1 MLPQNKSWKEFKY
14 IRKPLACSKAVFNK
28 YGKEIEIHEYIQEF
42 KDGTIAKEMIQK
54 AGGFDVIKNQMDKIN
69 SGLDSE
75 ITVDLNEDL
84 FSINRKLKMAKTAE
98 KKIKEKQELLKKI
111 EESTKKTEPTKQT
124 EQKGEN
130 E

>member
-1 MLPQNKSWKEFKY
+1 MLPQNKSWKEYKF

-28 YGKEIEIHEYIQEF
+28 YGEEIGIHEYIQEF

-75 ITVDLNEDL
+75 ITINMNEDL
-84 FSINRKLKMAKTAE
+84 YSVNRKLKMAQAAE

-111 EESTKKTEPTKQT
+111 EESRKQTKQT
-124 EQKGEN
+124 EPKGEN

>member
-1 MLPQNKSWKEFKY
+1 MLPQNKSYREFKFT
-14 IRKPLACSKAVFNK
+14 RKPLACSKAVFNK
-28 YGKEIEIHEYIQEF
+28 YGQEIEIHRYIQEF

-75 ITVDLNEDL
+75 ITIDLNEDL
-84 FSINRKLKMAKTAE
+84 YSINRKLKMAKTAE
-98 KKIKEKQELLKKI
+98 KKLKEKQELLKKI
-111 EESTKKTEPTKQT
+111 EETRKQT
-124 EQKGEN
+124 ETKGEN